1 MKLCLILC
9 RFHISYRCSAWDE
22 KKKKKEIIRV
32 INAGVRLTCM
42 NIANNLRTNA
52 GMTMSLTIFT
62 E

>member
-1 MKLCLILC
+1 MFNTLSLSHKLQMFSLG
-9 RFHISYRCSAWDE
+9 S
-22 KKKKKEIIRV
+22 KKEKKKEIIIV

>member
-1 MKLCLILC
+1 MFNTLSLSHKLQMFSLG
-9 RFHISYRCSAWDE
+9 W
-22 KKKKKEIIRV
+22 KKEKKKEIIIV
-32 INAGVRLTCM
+32 INAGVRLTRM